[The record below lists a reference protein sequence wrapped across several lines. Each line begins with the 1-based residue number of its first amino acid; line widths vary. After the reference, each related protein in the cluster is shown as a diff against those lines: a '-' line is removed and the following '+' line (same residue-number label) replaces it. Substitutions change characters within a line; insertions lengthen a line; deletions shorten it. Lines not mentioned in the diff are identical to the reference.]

1 MLNGL
6 LCTLYS
12 IPLCMRLLFATNN
25 PHKFREVINILPSSF
40 ILLSLKDVDF
50 SGELPE
56 TGFSIKSNASQKAS
70 YVFEKFGMECFADD
84 TGLEVFALN
93 GRPGVYSA
101 RFAGPEANA
110 SENIKKLL
118 IELKGVSDRRAVFR
132 TVISLFIDQK
142 EYFFEGHIDGVI
154 TEEPRG
160 TGGFGYDPVFLPVG
174 SKKIFSEME
183 EEEKNVISHRGIAI
197 KKLSYFLSERVK
209 MKF

>member
-1 MLNGL
+1 M
-6 LCTLYS
+6 
-12 IPLCMRLLFATNN
+12 
-25 PHKFREVINILPSSF
+25 
-40 ILLSLKDVDF
+40 DF

-56 TGFSIKSNASQKAS
+56 TGFTIKSNASQKAS

-118 IELKGVSDRRAVFR
+118 IELKGVSDRQAVFR
-132 TVISLFIDQK
+132 TVISLFIDQE

-160 TGGFGYDPVFLPVG
+160 IGGFGYDPVFLPVG
-174 SKKIFSEME
+174 SKKTFSEME

-197 KKLSYFLSERVK
+197 KKLSDFLSERVNVK
-209 MKF
+209 S